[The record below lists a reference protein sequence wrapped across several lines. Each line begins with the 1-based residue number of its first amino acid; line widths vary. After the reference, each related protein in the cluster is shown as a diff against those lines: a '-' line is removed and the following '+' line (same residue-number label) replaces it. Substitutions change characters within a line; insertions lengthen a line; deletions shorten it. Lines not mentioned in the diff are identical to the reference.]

1 MVDPLSA
8 PGMAI
13 DIRLSTLD
21 AVQQLGPKLANI
33 LSGEL
38 ARLRADSAFA
48 QSVGIATHASAA
60 HSDRLR
66 AEQMSVIGTS
76 MIGLTTQ
83 TDMYAEGSRTAAHF
97 MNKMNQSTKDSTDED
112 NEVDNQQEQEVDY
125 QHEAD
130 DGKEGDGAE
139 RESVEDSV
147 FEREHLKLVSALQQ
161 ALLQFQSVAL
171 EAGFSG
177 TPLAVVLPAQ
187 HWLFGH
193 APADIQQA
201 SGISDDVNRE
211 LLVLCLAFDGTL
223 GKVGVVMGLVFRAD
237 RWIGSVRA
245 CRLQGNNVGHAEC
258 CSVHVSQPGD
268 LVSPVFANYASGQVQ
283 GLRVKLDNGAE
294 EPAHWSWRADHWSWH

>member
-1 MVDPLSA
+1 MVDALSA

-97 MNKMNQSTKDSTDED
+97 VNKMNQSAEDSTDED
-112 NEVDNQQEQEVDY
+112 NEVDYQQEQEVDY
-125 QHEAD
+125 QQEAD
-130 DGKEGDGAE
+130 DRKEGDDTE
-139 RESVEDSV
+139 QEFLEDSV
-147 FEREHLKLVSALQQ
+147 REREHLKFVSALQQ
-161 ALLQFQSVAL
+161 ALFQFQSVAL

-187 HWLFGH
+187 QWLFSH
-193 APADIQQA
+193 APADIRQA
-201 SGISDDVNRE
+201 SEFSDDSNRE
-211 LLVLCLAFDGTL
+211 LLIMCLAFDGTL
-223 GKVGVVMGLVFRAD
+223 GKAGVVMGLVFRAD

-245 CRLQGNNVGHAEC
+245 CRLQSDNVEHTDR
-258 CSVHVSQPGD
+258 CSVQVSQPSD
-268 LVSPVFANYASGQVQ
+268 LVSQVSANNASGQVQ
-283 GLRVKLDNGAE
+283 GLRVKLDNCTE
-294 EPAHWSWRADHWSWH
+294 EPAYWSWRADHWSWH